1 MVEGENGPRVGPSAV
16 NNWLFERRLLGGGG
30 SSGSGGSG
38 SAAKAPVRAPERT
51 SVPTYSAD
59 VAPSRSSDAAPP
71 SNGVD
76 PAAWHGAEM
85 GGSWS
90 DAYSFVDDTF
100 TSEKGIN
107 PIVRNFELLEDPA
120 AKAAGGGRGGAGAA
134 PAAKKSVKE
143 EKLLQDFEA
152 FTKSRDME
160 FSGPRRIG

>member
-30 SSGSGGSG
+30 GGSGGG
-38 SAAKAPVRAPERT
+38 GAAKAPVRAPERT

-59 VAPSRSSDAAPP
+59 VAPSRSSDAAP

-100 TSEKGIN
+100 TSEKGMN
-107 PIVRNFELLEDPA
+107 PIIRNFALLEDPA
-120 AKAAGGGRGGAGAA
+120 AKAAGGGRGAGAA
-134 PAAKKSVKE
+134 PAAKRSVKE

-160 FSGPRRIG
+160 FAGPRRIG